1 MQYVNAVIAAALL
14 GLAFMTLED
23 LRQSGAFVLGA
34 ILAAVAF
41 KHWLNPAMVRL
52 LAVLT
57 AGMLF
62 WYFSQFFV
70 LVAEAGGA
78 WRWRQHG
85 VPAAGALLAGFAMI
99 PVLSEYTCRMK
110 ASGQC
115 ERARRK
121 LASSRFA
128 ARRTQSSQPV
138 S

>member
-14 GLAFMTLED
+14 GLALLTLDEP
-23 LRQSGAFVLGA
+23 RQAGTFVLGA
-34 ILAAVAF
+34 ILAAVAL
-41 KHWLNPAMVRL
+41 KHWLSPAMVRL
-52 LAVLT
+52 LAVL
-57 AGMLF
+57 AAVMLF
-62 WYFSQFFV
+62 WYFAQFFV

-78 WRWRQHG
+78 WRWRQQG
-85 VPAAGALLAGFAMI
+85 LAAAGALLAGFAMI

-121 LASSRFA
+121 LASSRFR
-128 ARRTQSSQPV
+128 ARRSQPSQPV